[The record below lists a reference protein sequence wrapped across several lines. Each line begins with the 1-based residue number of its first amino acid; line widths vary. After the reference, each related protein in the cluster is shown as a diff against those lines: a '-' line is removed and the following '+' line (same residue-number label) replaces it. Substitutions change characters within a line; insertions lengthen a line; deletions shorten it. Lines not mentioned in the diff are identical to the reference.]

1 MHDPVRA
8 IALCGL
14 VTVAGAACTSSGGLP
29 VPATVAPS
37 GASGGGSSGSGGDT
51 GVGIDPPVITGPGGA
66 APIGPPRA
74 TIVTPKPGRLDV
86 HPVGASTVE
95 GSVSGRRVTI
105 RLTWWSGVAP
115 CSVLD
120 SIDVVRTGSAIVLTI
135 REGAD
140 QRGVACIDL
149 AMLKGA
155 IVDLGELAPGSYT
168 ISAGGD
174 APPILV
180 VVD

>member
-1 MHDPVRA
+1 MQNPVRA
-8 IALCGL
+8 LALCLL
-14 VTVAGAACTSSGGLP
+14 VAVAGAACTASGGLP
-29 VPATVAPS
+29 VPPTVAPS
-37 GASGGGSSGSGGDT
+37 GGAGGGSAGSGGDQ
-51 GVGIDPPVITGPGGA
+51 GVGTDPPVITGPGGA

-74 TIVTPKPGRLDV
+74 TIVTPRPGRLDV
-86 HPVGASTVE
+86 RPVGAATIE
-95 GSVSGRRVTI
+95 ASVAGRRVAV

-155 IVDLGELAPGSYT
+155 IVDLGELAPGTYT

-174 APPILV
+174 APPIQV